1 MRRIMLA
8 IYLLSGLV
16 PMTAAASPR
25 NLAVPAFQKLQSLAG
40 EWRGTDDR
48 GKAVRTE
55 FQSSVSRTVVM
66 EVLTPA
72 DMPSMMTLYSLDGEA
87 IALVHY
93 CSTNNQPRMRAVP
106 DADPAK
112 ELSFNFLGA
121 GNLPNAQV
129 GHQQK
134 LVIRFDDDDHFT
146 ESWTWRE
153 DGKDA
158 VHVFHFARKLQN

>member
-1 MRRIMLA
+1 M
-8 IYLLSGLV
+8 
-16 PMTAAASPR
+16 AAPAAPV
-25 NLAVPAFQKLQSLAG
+25 NLAVPAFQKLQSLGG
-40 EWRGTDDR
+40 EWHGTDNR
-48 GKAVRTE
+48 GRAVRTE

-72 DMPSMMTLYSLDGEA
+72 DMPPMMTLYSLDGEA

-93 CSTNNQPRMRAVP
+93 CATNNQPRMRAVP
-106 DADPAK
+106 NADPIK
-112 ELSFNFLGA
+112 ELSFDFLGA
-121 GNLPNAQV
+121 GNLPNPAV
-129 GHQQK
+129 GHQHK

-158 VHVFHFARKLQN
+158 VHVFRFSRKLQP